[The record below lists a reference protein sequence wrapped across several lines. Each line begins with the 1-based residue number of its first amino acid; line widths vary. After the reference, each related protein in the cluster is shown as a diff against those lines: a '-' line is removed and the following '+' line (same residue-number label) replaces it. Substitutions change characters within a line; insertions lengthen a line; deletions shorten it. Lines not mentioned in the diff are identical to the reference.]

1 MISSPIQ
8 MAPFAQPKLLQII
21 GNQWIF
27 ADNIVVSNVLIDGL
41 VSLGKVQFWIQFG
54 HKLYMKS
61 IPLRSKSL
69 KGLKP
74 RDELR
79 LVPYMQMI
87 STGRTPL
94 PLLYCINSL
103 TQVFS
108 SCWGRHCE
116 EHLPLNL

>member
-21 GNQWIF
+21 GNQGIV
-27 ADNIVVSNVLIDGL
+27 ADNFVVNDVLIDGQ
-41 VSLGKVQFWIQFG
+41 SPGKVQFWIQFG

-79 LVPYMQMI
+79 LVPCMQMI
-87 STGRTPL
+87 STGRTPV